1 MENLS
6 SFKFNTSPARP
17 QRFHIKSLYIRANPP
32 GTVHLYIFQKIRGW
46 CENMIS
52 FWKIYVY
59 CYNYKWAKPCVFVLF
74 VNRQFLK
81 LSALTPPKWQQMNW
95 ALNQSSAVES
105 KGKSNKVHLSLLPLI
120 GGNGASNERYLST
133 LAHEVIPN
141 IHILK
146 RRIYCSQFR
155 KQPSQ
160 RVLKQRK
167 KCKSCQ
173 ATVSLSCLTCLS
185 CL

>member
-1 MENLS
+1 
-6 SFKFNTSPARP
+6 
-17 QRFHIKSLYIRANPP
+17 
-32 GTVHLYIFQKIRGW
+32 
-46 CENMIS
+46 MIS

-146 RRIYCSQFR
+146 RRIYCSKFR

-173 ATVSLSCLTCLS
+173 ATVSLSCLS
-185 CL
+185 CVVLLFSDFRRVHRHRSVPGSHVPQGCCALNGTSFLTHSLT

>member
-1 MENLS
+1 
-6 SFKFNTSPARP
+6 
-17 QRFHIKSLYIRANPP
+17 
-32 GTVHLYIFQKIRGW
+32 
-46 CENMIS
+46 MIS

-146 RRIYCSQFR
+146 RRIYYSQFR

-160 RVLKQRK
+160 RVLNDAKNAK
-167 KCKSCQ
+167 AAKLLSVCLVYHAWSSYSVIFAEFIDIVVFLEVMFLKVV
-173 ATVSLSCLTCLS
+173 ALWMEHHFWLTHSLT
-185 CL
+185 